1 MKKKILMIGTGGTIA
16 CKQTEE
22 GLLPAQSSEE
32 LLSAVPGAGE
42 LCDAEFCQL
51 FNLDSTNIGRIHWIA
66 IAKKIQEEYD
76 RYDGFLITHGTDTMA
91 YTASAL
97 SYLIQDADKPIVIT
111 GSQRPMGEFVTDA
124 GKNLQDSLR
133 FVCAGIAGGVY
144 IVFDGKALIGTRAR
158 KVRTKS
164 TAAFESIN
172 YPTFAFIDGNR
183 IFPYLGKPRR
193 AKTPKFYDALSDRVC
208 LIKLFPGIRPD
219 IFDYAAEHYDAIVI
233 ESYGVGGIPQD
244 AEDSY
249 LAKIE
254 RLTSMNK
261 TVVIASQVMLEGS
274 DADVYEV
281 GYRSIHNYHAL
292 QSYDMTIEA
301 AITKLMWILAQTGD
315 AEKIRRLFLTPV
327 SHDISHWVD
336 MS

>member
-1 MKKKILMIGTGGTIA
+1 MMSAESGSAGESAIVDD
-16 CKQTEE
+16 
-22 GLLPAQSSEE
+22 PV
-32 LLSAVPGAGE
+32 LSAA
-42 LCDAEFCQL
+42 
-51 FNLDSTNIGRIHWIA
+51 S
-66 IAKKIQEEYD
+66 
-76 RYDGFLITHGTDTMA
+76 
-91 YTASAL
+91 YTASN
-97 SYLIQDADKPIVIT
+97 SQQDALVALN
-111 GSQRPMGEFVTDA
+111 A
-124 GKNLQDSLR
+124 GN
-133 FVCAGIAGGVY
+133 
-144 IVFDGKALIGTRAR
+144 
-158 KVRTKS
+158 
-164 TAAFESIN
+164 
-172 YPTFAFIDGNR
+172 
-183 IFPYLGKPRR
+183 
-193 AKTPKFYDALSDRVC
+193 
-208 LIKLFPGIRPD
+208 
-219 IFDYAAEHYDAIVI
+219 YDAIVI